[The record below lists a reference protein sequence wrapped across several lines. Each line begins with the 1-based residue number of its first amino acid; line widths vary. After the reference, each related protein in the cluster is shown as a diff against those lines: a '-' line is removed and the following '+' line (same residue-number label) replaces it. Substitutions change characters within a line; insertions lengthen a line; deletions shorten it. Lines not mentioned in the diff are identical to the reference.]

1 MFVSIRPDRVTLPS
15 LSTLATDRVDKLG
28 LRFVEWLDDGAPPT
42 LFELDKVDVDFI
54 ISLRVREVLGGG
66 LDDRVRL
73 TDRGRVT
80 GGVRLVDRVRC
91 VTGGR
96 PLLVDRDLIFVV
108 EDADD
113 LAGTPPLLVFAAV
126 PVTAMTFSL
135 RDTLEDLLRFD
146 VVLAPPFAG
155 PLLGVRR

>member
-1 MFVSIRPDRVTLPS
+1 MFVSIRPDRATLPS

-28 LRFVEWLDDGAPPT
+28 LRFVEWLDEGAPPT
-42 LFELDKVDVDFI
+42 LFELDKLDEDFI
-54 ISLRVREVLGGG
+54 ISRRVREVLGGG
-66 LDDRVRL
+66 LDDLVRL

-96 PLLVDRDLIFVV
+96 LLLVERDLMFVV
-108 EDADD
+108 EDDDD
-113 LAGTPPLLVFAAV
+113 LAGPPPLVFAAA
-126 PVTAMTFSL
+126 PVTAITLLSL
-135 RDTLEDLLRFD
+135 RDTLEDLPRFD

-155 PLLGVRR
+155 PLLDVRR

>member
-1 MFVSIRPDRVTLPS
+1 M
-15 LSTLATDRVDKLG
+15 
-28 LRFVEWLDDGAPPT
+28 
-42 LFELDKVDVDFI
+42 
-54 ISLRVREVLGGG
+54 
-66 LDDRVRL
+66 DDRVRL

-96 PLLVDRDLIFVV
+96 LLLVDRDLIFVV

-113 LAGTPPLLVFAAV
+113 LAGPPPLIFAAV
-126 PVTAMTFSL
+126 PVTATTLSL

-146 VVLAPPFAG
+146 VVLAPPLVD